1 MFNTYFYVDGTLDLD
16 NFGKKKKKKKKVTIN
31 LDDLENALPDTSSA
45 IENGDGQGDA
55 LDVSFSLHYYS
66 EFLFELFIYYFRVL
80 QNDFDLDMDFS
91 KTKKKKK
98 KKKDIDELVAEGMD
112 KKGDKT
118 DDSKCFL
125 FYLRNKVDN
134 SLCVFI

>member
-1 MFNTYFYVDGTLDLD
+1 LG
-16 NFGKKKKKKKKVTIN
+16 
-31 LDDLENALPDTSSA
+31 
-45 IENGDGQGDA
+45 
-55 LDVSFSLHYYS
+55 
-66 EFLFELFIYYFRVL
+66 L

-118 DDSKCFL
+118 DDSKCFS
-125 FYLRNKVDN
+125 FY
-134 SLCVFI
+134 S

>member
-1 MFNTYFYVDGTLDLD
+1 MLVFL
-16 NFGKKKKKKKKVTIN
+16 
-31 LDDLENALPDTSSA
+31 
-45 IENGDGQGDA
+45 
-55 LDVSFSLHYYS
+55 FSL
-66 EFLFELFIYYFRVL
+66 FEWIFNRIIYLFILGL

-118 DDSKCFL
+118 DDSKCFS
-125 FYLRNKVDN
+125 FYSWNKVN
-134 SLCVFI
+134 NPLYVFIEIYML